1 MKQLAIQIKRSLDNE
16 HDPGWIE
23 CDFVDVES
31 RRHTIVDKIPICS
44 LDAAFD
50 PLDSNTNWPQP
61 AGVPCEILNTWRD
74 PSGRELARITT
85 DRPWHVESTEKL
97 SEFVVFASQLSN
109 VSMSSKAK
117 DRTVGIQPLS

>member
-1 MKQLAIQIKRSLDNE
+1 MKQLAIQVKRCLDNE

-31 RRHTIVDKIPICS
+31 RRHTIVDKIPIFRI
-44 LDAAFD
+44 DPAFD

-74 PSGRELARITT
+74 PLGRELARITT

-97 SEFVVFASQLSN
+97 SEFVVFASQLSD
-109 VSMSSKAK
+109 VSMSSKAR
-117 DRTVGIQPLS
+117 DRTAGIQPLS